1 VGKANCSSCHS
12 GWNFTDNKFHDI
24 GLPGTDPGRGALVPD
39 DPMAQQAFKTPALR
53 NVMYRAP
60 FMHDGSLPDM
70 QTVLFHYEV
79 GFAERPSLA
88 KEMKRIALSTTE
100 REDLLAFLAALTA
113 DEADV
118 PTPVLPTR

>member
-1 VGKANCSSCHS
+1 
-12 GWNFTDNKFHDI
+12 
-24 GLPGTDPGRGALVPD
+24 
-39 DPMAQQAFKTPALR
+39 MAQFAFKTPGLR

-70 QTVLFHYEV
+70 AAVLTHYE
-79 GFAERPSLA
+79 GPFSNRPSIA
-88 KEMKRIALSTTE
+88 KELRPMLLSGE
-100 REDLLAFLAALTA
+100 QREDLLAFLEALTA